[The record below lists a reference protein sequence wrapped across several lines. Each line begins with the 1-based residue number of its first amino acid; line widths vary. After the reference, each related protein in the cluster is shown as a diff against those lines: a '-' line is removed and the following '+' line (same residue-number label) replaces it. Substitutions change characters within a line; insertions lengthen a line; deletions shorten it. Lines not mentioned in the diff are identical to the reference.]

1 MTAEE
6 RISLWSELF
15 SSTFTFFWSSTVTTH
30 PEYWLTWSPL
40 PGEQRRETP
49 RSLLDPTLK
58 VCWQKIIK
66 MFDSRKNFSRVIKS
80 KAASLVHVV
89 CHENLRLSPSSFFLR
104 YSTLLLCC
112 KAFIT
117 FLWLSTEISCLLF
130 PLPVAGTPASATLV
144 QAFVY
149 LSAIPVD
156 CDEAWDLTHGQSVCT
171 FKEIYICYQNI

>member
-1 MTAEE
+1 MTTEE

-15 SSTFTFFWSSTVTTH
+15 SSTFSSFWSSTVTTH

-80 KAASLVHVV
+80 KVTSLAHTV
-89 CHENLRLSPSSFFLR
+89 CVMNICACHRLCLFKVFHCTAVLQSIYHFLIDKHWDFLPS
-104 YSTLLLCC
+104 
-112 KAFIT
+112 
-117 FLWLSTEISCLLF
+117 
-130 PLPVAGTPASATLV
+130 PASCSKHLCISYPCPSL
-144 QAFVY
+144 FY
-149 LSAIPVD
+149 LSAIPMD
-156 CDEAWDLTHGQSVCT
+156 RDEAWDLTLGQSVCT